1 MYRET
6 GGSGQAA
13 RRNSWPDGWRSPAG
27 RWRTRGEHNPS
38 SSSGTWSSLGTS
50 CPWDLGGPGVGPGL
64 AWHPR
69 IRAAARTLP
78 GAMRE
83 VPRRRLLTRGITH
96 RAPDDA
102 TRGNPFG
109 FESRDLA
116 RRVRTWAR
124 RLRRRLGGPLAEAP
138 ERVRR
143 PVSWRQQ
150 AHTPPGRHPL
160 ESESGA
166 DRGRASRFPPVA
178 RFRRYAEPRL
188 DGRPGCRMQLRRVAA
203 EHRGNGRRLAS
214 ARAAMPSAEDAQE
227 GAGDA
232 GRDPGLPHHRAR

>member
-1 MYRET
+1 M
-6 GGSGQAA
+6 
-13 RRNSWPDGWRSPAG
+13 AG
-27 RWRTRGEHNPS
+27 VHRLVAGERVGAQSFVLLRDTEQPRHFLSLGP
-38 SSSGTWSSLGTS
+38 GRTWSRS
-50 CPWDLGGPGVGPGL
+50 GPGVAPPNSRSCSDAAGSYARSSTP
-64 AWHPR
+64 ATTHSRHHP
-69 IRAAARTLP
+69 
-78 GAMRE
+78 
-83 VPRRRLLTRGITH
+83 

-124 RLRRRLGGPLAEAP
+124 RLRRRLGGPLVEAP

-214 ARAAMPSAEDAQE
+214 ARAAMPPQRTPRKER
-227 GAGDA
+227 GDA